1 MRTLV
6 RAGAALALGVAVA
19 CGQDGDLLLLK
30 RGTQLLVGADRA
42 VGLVELEPAAGERP
56 ARARLT
62 VSAGP
67 YSLVAQLAPGQR
79 LHVGGAALE
88 VVTLEPAAVRLRRA
102 PGGAEADPLRAAPA
116 GAAVRLDELAIH
128 TLRDGRAVG
137 VGNVRRDGPEGAPVV
152 TLAVFPAG
160 YREDP
165 TRGYDLHPDVRAGA
179 ALSGRGGRVRVRAV
193 EPGEGE
199 RPGTVALELP
209 PG

>member
-19 CGQDGDLLLLK
+19 WGQDGDLLLK

-42 VGLVELEPAAGERP
+42 VGLVELEPAAGARP

-88 VVTLEPAAVRLRRA
+88 VVGLEAAAVRLRRRA
-102 PGGAEADPLRAAPA
+102 AGAEADPLRPAPE
-116 GAAVRLDELAIH
+116 GARVRLDGLAIH

-137 VGNVRRDGPEGAPVV
+137 VGNVRRDGPDGAPVV

-165 TRGYDLHPDVRAGA
+165 TRGYDLHPDVGAGA
-179 ALSGRGGRVRVRAV
+179 ALSGRGGRLRVRGV

-199 RPGTVALELP
+199 GPGAVEVELP